1 MRKKQQI
8 NMYRNIAVVALVI
21 IGVVIMVFVLRTMND
36 SPVLPTDFLAS
47 YRTAALHSEQVVAM
61 TDAVHEKIKRIND
74 LDMKGEQEKALAL
87 IREASKD
94 NVQARE
100 ETLRLSISLEELVQ
114 QLAVIT
120 SARTRKIA
128 FEAIEIEIALTHE
141 FLSYTKSLNEFL
153 SALSTAI
160 VTNEA
165 EERRLVEE
173 RLIEVNRKREKINE
187 FNDQFIV
194 KVKKLGLTREQ

>member
-1 MRKKQQI
+1 M
-8 NMYRNIAVVALVI
+8 
-21 IGVVIMVFVLRTMND
+21 
-36 SPVLPTDFLAS
+36 
-47 YRTAALHSEQVVAM
+47 
-61 TDAVHEKIKRIND
+61 
-74 LDMKGEQEKALAL
+74 
-87 IREASKD
+87 
-94 NVQARE
+94 
-100 ETLRLSISLEELVQ
+100 
-114 QLAVIT
+114 IT

-165 EERRLVEE
+165 EDRRLVEE

-187 FNDQFIV
+187 FNGQFIA
-194 KVKKLGLTREQ
+194 KMKKLGLTREQ